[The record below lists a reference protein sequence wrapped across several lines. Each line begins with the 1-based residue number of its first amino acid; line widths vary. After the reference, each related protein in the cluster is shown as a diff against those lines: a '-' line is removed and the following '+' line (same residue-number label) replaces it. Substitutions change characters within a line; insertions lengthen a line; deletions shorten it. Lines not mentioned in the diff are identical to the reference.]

1 MKNSWLEIDKDG
13 LRKTLG
19 QKDKVFLLTEMVSNA
34 WDEDITQVEVGLTR
48 PDENGFSWLRV
59 TDNSPTGWA
68 DLSHSHTMFAESV
81 KKGKSEKRG
90 RFNAGEKDV
99 LALAIEAKLT
109 TVKGQVLFNEDGT
122 RTEGTETRKVGSEFV
137 AKFQLTVQEYEHI
150 CQQAKMLLPPKGI
163 TTLFNG
169 SPIQYRKPCGSFTE
183 TLPIPLADKEG
194 VVRNTERKATVYLYE
209 KNPDEVATIFEMGI
223 PIVELGDDKWHVNVM
238 QKVPLSRDR
247 DNVNPAYLR
256 KIRVGVLNAKF
267 EELRDSEE
275 SAAAW
280 VRDAVS
286 SPKSSD
292 AAVKHIM
299 NARFGE
305 KHVSRDVRDKG
316 SANEAV
322 SQGHKI
328 IEGGSLTA
336 EEWARYK
343 AVKGENGES
352 VLKTSAQVAPTD
364 TVGPVP
370 PSLIIPQEKWT
381 PGMRRYATLVEAIG
395 PKLIDKPVVVRYIDN
410 EDAHLEGCFC
420 NGFRGDKSKKG
431 STREWGI
438 MTVNLAYVN
447 PESNF
452 EQYSLLLHELAH
464 DKVRSNDHLDHEF
477 YDTVNELGAK
487 LAVLI
492 QEEPRLFDI
501 GTDSFDFTDAR
512 PFWDAAAS
520 RDIYAVGVAAAHAK
534 AMDCNSRVNG

>member
-1 MKNSWLEIDKDG
+1 MKNRWLEIDKDG
-13 LRKTLG
+13 LRKSLG

-34 WDEDITQVEVGLTR
+34 WDEDITQVEVTLTC
-48 PDENGFSWLRV
+48 PDENNHSWLRV
-59 TDNSPTGWA
+59 MDNSPTGWA

-122 RTEGTETRKVGSEFV
+122 RTEGNETREVGSEFV
-137 AKFQLTVQEYEHI
+137 AKFQLTLEEYEHI
-150 CQQAKMLLPPKGI
+150 CDQAKLLIPPKGI

-169 SPIQYRKPCGSFTE
+169 NPIQHRKPCGSFTE
-183 TLPIPLADKEG
+183 FLPIPLADKEG
-194 VVRNTERKATVYLYE
+194 VMRNTERKATVNLYE
-209 KNPDEVATIFEMGI
+209 RFPGEVAMVYEMGI

-256 KIRVGVLNAKF
+256 RIRQGALNAKF
-267 EELRDSEE
+267 AELTTEEDAS
-275 SAAAW
+275 AAW

-292 AAVKHIM
+292 EAVKHVM
-299 NARFGE
+299 TTRFGDR
-305 KHVSRDVRDKG
+305 HVSRDVRDKG

-328 IEGGSLTA
+328 IEGGSLTGG
-336 EEWARYK
+336 EWARYK
-343 AVKGENGES
+343 AVKDESGES
-352 VLKTSAQVAPTD
+352 VLKTSAEVAPTD
-364 TVGPVP
+364 VIGALTASLVIP
-370 PSLIIPQEKWT
+370 PEQWT
-381 PGMRRYATLVEAIG
+381 PAMRSYATLVEVIS
-395 PKLIDKPVVVRYIDN
+395 PKLIGKPVAVRYMDN
-410 EDAHLEGCFC
+410 EDVHFEGCF
-420 NGFRGDKSKKG
+420 NKGFRGNKSKKG
-431 STREWGI
+431 FTREWGI

-452 EQYSLLLHELAH
+452 DRYSLLLHELAH
-464 DKVRSNDHLDHEF
+464 DKVYSNDHLDHEF

-487 LAVLI
+487 LSVLI
-492 QEEPRLFDI
+492 QNEPRLFGV
-501 GTDSFDFTDAR
+501 GTDSFDLWET
-512 PFWDAAAS
+512 AAP
-520 RDIYAVGVAAAHAK
+520 RETYCEGVAAHAAK
-534 AMDCNSRVNG
+534 ASTARKARVTG

>member
-1 MKNSWLEIDKDG
+1 MKNQWLEIDKEG

-34 WDEDITQVEVGLTR
+34 WDEDITEVDVSLTL

-122 RTEGTETRKVGSEFV
+122 RTEGPETRKVGSEFI
-137 AKFQLTVQEYEHI
+137 AKFEMTPGEYEHI

-169 SPIQYRKPCGSFTE
+169 SPIQYRKPCGNFTE

-194 VVRNTERKATVYLYE
+194 VVRNSERQATVNLYE
-209 KNPDEVATIFEMGI
+209 KLPGEVAMIFEMGI
-223 PIVELGDDKWHVNVM
+223 PIVELGDDEWHVNVM

-256 KIRVGVLNAKF
+256 KIRAGVLNAKF
-267 EELRDSEE
+267 EELKDDM
-275 SAAAW
+275 AAGAAW
-280 VRDAVS
+280 VRDAIS
-286 SPKSSD
+286 SPKSCDD
-292 AAVKHIM
+292 AVQHVM
-299 NARFGE
+299 NTRFGE
-305 KHVSRDVRDKG
+305 RHVTRDVRDKG

-328 IEGGSLTA
+328 IEGGSLTK

-343 AVKGENGES
+343 AIKGKDGES
-352 VLKTSAQVAPTD
+352 VVKTSAQLFPTD
-364 TVGPVP
+364 AFGFIREDELVP
-370 PSLIIPQEKWT
+370 TRDWT
-381 PGMRRYATLVEAIG
+381 PGMSHFATMVAAVGPRLIG
-395 PKLIDKPVVVRYIDN
+395 KPVRVQYINN
-410 EDAHLEGCFC
+410 EDNHIEGCFHK
-420 NGFRGDKSKKG
+420 GYRGNRSKKG
-431 STREWGI
+431 FKREFGV
-438 MTVNLAYVN
+438 MTVNLAYCDPVN
-447 PESNF
+447 LF
-452 EQYSLLLHELAH
+452 EGYSLLLHELAH
-464 DKVRSNDHLDHEF
+464 DKVESNDHLHHEF
-477 YDTVNELGAK
+477 YDSVNELGAK
-487 LAVLI
+487 LAMLVH
-492 QEEPRLFDI
+492 EEPELFETRAGAHNLTHI
-501 GTDSFDFTDAR
+501 RPAWGTKPDTYSGSSLTALR
-512 PFWDAAAS
+512 N
-520 RDIYAVGVAAAHAK
+520 K
-534 AMDCNSRVNG
+534 AIVRK

>member
-1 MKNSWLEIDKDG
+1 MQNHWLEIDKEG

-34 WDEDITQVEVGLTR
+34 WDEDITEVDVSLTR

-59 TDNSPTGWA
+59 TDNSATGWA

-81 KKGKSEKRG
+81 KKSKSEKRG

-122 RTEGTETRKVGSEFV
+122 RTEGPETRKVGSEFV
-137 AKFQLTVQEYEHI
+137 AKFQLTPEEYEHI
-150 CQQAKMLLPPKGI
+150 CRQAKMLLPPKGI

-209 KNPDEVATIFEMGI
+209 KNPNEVATIFEMGI

-247 DNVNPAYLR
+247 DNVNPSYLR
-256 KIRVGVLNAKF
+256 KVRTGVLNVKF
-267 EELRDSEE
+267 GELTDKEEA
-275 SAAAW
+275 AAAW

-292 AAVKHIM
+292 EAVKHVM
-299 NARFGE
+299 AARYGE
-305 KHVSRDVRDKG
+305 NHVSSSVSDIG
-316 SANEAV
+316 SVKEAV
-322 SQGHKI
+322 SKGFNIVQ
-328 IEGGSLTA
+328 GGSMTG

-343 AVKGENGES
+343 AVKDEKGES
-352 VLKTSAQVAPTD
+352 VLKNSADVAPTN

-370 PSLIIPQEKWT
+370 NSDIIPPDMWT
-381 PGMRRYATLVEAIG
+381 PAMRSYATLVETVA
-395 PKLIDKPVVVRYIDN
+395 PKLIGKPVAVRFIDN
-410 EDAHLEGCFC
+410 EDARLEGCFSQGYRG
-420 NGFRGDKSKKG
+420 NKSRKGF
-431 STREWGI
+431 TRL
-438 MTVNLAYVN
+438 N
-447 PESNF
+447 
-452 EQYSLLLHELAH
+452 YS
-464 DKVRSNDHLDHEF
+464 
-477 YDTVNELGAK
+477 
-487 LAVLI
+487 
-492 QEEPRLFDI
+492 
-501 GTDSFDFTDAR
+501 
-512 PFWDAAAS
+512 
-520 RDIYAVGVAAAHAK
+520 HA
-534 AMDCNSRVNG
+534 

>member
-1 MKNSWLEIDKDG
+1 MKNQWLEIDKEG

-34 WDEDITQVEVGLTR
+34 WDEDITEVDVSLTR

-68 DLSHSHTMFAESV
+68 DLSHSHTMFAESA
-81 KKGKSEKRG
+81 KKSKSEKRG

-122 RTEGTETRKVGSEFV
+122 RTEGPETRKVGSEFI
-137 AKFQLTVQEYEHI
+137 AKFEMTPEEYEHI
-150 CQQAKMLLPPKGI
+150 CEQAKMLLPPKGI

-194 VVRNTERKATVYLYE
+194 VVRNTERKAKVHLYE
-209 KNPDEVATIFEMGI
+209 KLPGEVAMIYEMGI
-223 PIVELGDDKWHVNVM
+223 PIVELGDDEWHVNVM

-247 DNVNPAYLR
+247 DNVNPSYLR
-256 KIRVGVLNAKF
+256 KIRATVLNARF
-267 EELRDSEE
+267 EELTDDV
-275 SAAAW
+275 AAGATW
-280 VRDAVS
+280 VRDAIS

-292 AAVKHIM
+292 KAVQHVM
-299 NARFGE
+299 NTRFGE
-305 KHVSRDVRDKG
+305 KHVTRDVRDKG

-328 IEGGSLTA
+328 IEGGSLTR

-343 AVKGENGES
+343 AIKDENGES

-364 TVGPVP
+364 VVGPLPLPMVVP
-370 PSLIIPQEKWT
+370 RHQWT
-381 PGMRRYATLVEAIG
+381 LAMQAYANLVETIST
-395 PKLIDKPVVVRYIDN
+395 KLIGKFVTVRFIDDEN
-410 EDAHLEGCFC
+410 AHFEGCF
-420 NGFRGDKSKKG
+420 NKSFRGNRSRKG
-431 STREWGI
+431 YTREFGI
-438 MTVNLAYVN
+438 MTVNLAYHN
-447 PESNF
+447 PEKP
-452 EQYSLLLHELAH
+452 EQNYYLMLHELAH
-464 DKVRSNDHLDHEF
+464 DKVYSNDHLHHEF
-477 YDTVNELGAK
+477 YDTVNDLGAR

-492 QEEPRLFDI
+492 QDEPRLFDI
-501 GTDSFDFTDAR
+501 GANSFNFSNVQPPWGPPT
-512 PFWDAAAS
+512 AA
-520 RDIYAVGVAAAHAK
+520 
-534 AMDCNSRVNG
+534 N